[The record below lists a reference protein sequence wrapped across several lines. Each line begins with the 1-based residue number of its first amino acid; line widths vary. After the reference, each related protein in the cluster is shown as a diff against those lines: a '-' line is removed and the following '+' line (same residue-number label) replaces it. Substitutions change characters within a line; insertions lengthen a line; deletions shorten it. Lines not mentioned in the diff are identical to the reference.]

1 MALERRVSDALG
13 LNVTIEHRGKGGVV
27 HVDYGDLEQLE
38 DGAGEAGAE
47 VGLARFVARME
58 RSEIRGG
65 RSRIALRSMRATIR
79 AEALAMV
86 RYRRNFVPGGTYFF
100 TVTVA
105 DRRSSVLIDHIVSL
119 RRAFRITR
127 GERPFDI
134 DAIVVLPDH
143 LHVVMTLPRRRFRF
157 FRALAKDQEL
167 VHARC
172 ASKAVFRQ
180 RRTLAAST
188 ICGSAGF
195 GSTRY
200 EMKRIWRAHVDYIH
214 FNPAKHGLVSRVSDW
229 RYSSFHRYMR
239 LGWLPEDWGGTVVIN
254 SDMEFGER
262 AGS

>member
-1 MALERRVSDALG
+1 
-13 LNVTIEHRGKGGVV
+13 
-27 HVDYGDLEQLE
+27 
-38 DGAGEAGAE
+38 
-47 VGLARFVARME
+47 
-58 RSEIRGG
+58 
-65 RSRIALRSMRATIR
+65 
-79 AEALAMV
+79 MV

-143 LHVVMTLPRRRFRF
+143 LHVVMTLPDGDSDFSGRWRRIKSLFTRGAVKGGLQAAPNARGEYDLWQRRFWEHTVRDE
-157 FRALAKDQEL
+157 ADLA
-167 VHARC
+167 R
-172 ASKAVFRQ
+172 
-180 RRTLAAST
+180 
-188 ICGSAGF
+188 
-195 GSTRY
+195 
-200 EMKRIWRAHVDYIH
+200 HVDYIH

-229 RYSSFHRYMR
+229 RYSSYHRYMR